1 MKDESL
7 INKVTSGQG
16 EVTQFSL
23 SLEVRV
29 CCYSLALD
37 DGTTFRSKIGKEAEH
52 FVDFSPLQ
60 CNGKAADRIYQDGIQ
75 ILGAEDGGYGQ
86 RNTQNTQI

>member
-37 DGTTFRSKIGKEAEH
+37 DGTTFRSKIGKVEP
-52 FVDFSPLQ
+52 DKTKTT
-60 CNGKAADRIYQDGIQ
+60 GR
-75 ILGAEDGGYGQ
+75 GATTGRGVRGE
-86 RNTQNTQI
+86 